1 MRWLLFLL
9 APVFHLVRKQC
20 LMASGKSFF
29 NRGLAARKNVLVAG
43 IVLAVFILLKYY
55 TVIDFIGPL

>member
-1 MRWLLFLL
+1 
-9 APVFHLVRKQC
+9 
-20 LMASGKSFF
+20 MASGKSFF